1 MTDKKPA
8 DQKPVDQIRAGRRTV
23 KVSNRNKVLFPEDGI
38 TKGELIDYY
47 VAIAPRMVPLVRDR
61 PLTMERYP
69 DGLTSE
75 RIFQKNISPYFP
87 DWIQRARVPKKNGFV
102 THVLANDTATLAYLA
117 NQASITQHVWLS
129 TVKVPQKPDQII
141 FDLDPSKEDFA
152 EVRRTALRLREMLEE
167 LGLVPFVKTTGSRGL
182 HVVAPIRPLLGFDV
196 VYAVAATIAGRIQ
209 KERPAKLT
217 TEFMKAKRGDRIF
230 LDINRNAYA
239 QTAVAPYSVRPLRGA
254 PVAAPVAW
262 EEVADRR
269 LRPDGFSMTDTLERP
284 DAWTGFRRAARSP
297 IPAARSLGVTA
308 NP

>member
-1 MTDKKPA
+1 MGELKK
-8 DQKPVDQIRAGRRTV
+8 DQIRAGRRTV
-23 KVSNRNKVLFPEDGI
+23 KISNRDKVLFPEDGI
-38 TKGELIDYY
+38 TKGDLVDYY

-69 DGLTSE
+69 DGLASE

-87 DWIQRARVPKKNGFV
+87 DWIPRARVPKKNGFV

-129 TVKVPQKPDQII
+129 TVKAPQHPDQII

-152 EVRRTALRLREMLEE
+152 EVRRTALRLREMLDE
-167 LGLVPFVKTTGSRGL
+167 LGVVPFVKTTGSRGL
-182 HVVAPIRPLLGFDV
+182 HVVVPIRPLLGFDV
-196 VYAVAATIAGRIQ
+196 VYAISAEIAGRLAA
-209 KERPAKLT
+209 ERPTKLT
-217 TEFMKAKRGDRIF
+217 TQFMNALWGPDDYQQAF
-230 LDINRNAYA
+230 LDINRNAYG

-262 EEVADRR
+262 KEVADHR
-269 LRPDGFSMTDTLERP
+269 LRPDGFSMRDALQRT

-297 IPAARSLGVTA
+297 IPVARALGVAA